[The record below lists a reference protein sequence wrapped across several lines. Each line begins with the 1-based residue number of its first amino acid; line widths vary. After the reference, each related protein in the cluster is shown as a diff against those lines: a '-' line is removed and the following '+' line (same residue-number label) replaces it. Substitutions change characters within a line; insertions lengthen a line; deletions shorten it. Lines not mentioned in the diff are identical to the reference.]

1 MIRQSPPLFGLSRVS
16 LKHQKAPKYMLKD
29 NSLTSREL
37 NRATA
42 LKFFEFFFQKSAGL
56 CRILW
61 DMSASSS
68 RLGPGSGSCTSVIPV
83 QAGTCLDEARRAKSD
98 PGIVRNTII
107 FEVVFYFFL
116 DPGLHRDDAPPP
128 RCRTSPS
135 LISFQRAYPVTGKNA
150 TRNAIIC

>member
-1 MIRQSPPLFGLSRVS
+1 IRQSPPLFGLSRVS

-98 PGIVRNTII
+98 PGIVRSTIRTKRYYAWFLSYARTSSHHTSCRRTI
-107 FEVVFYFFL
+107 GL
-116 DPGLHRDDAPPP
+116 DPDLHRDDAPAP
-128 RCRTSPS
+128 
-135 LISFQRAYPVTGKNA
+135 G
-150 TRNAIIC
+150 